1 MWLKNCALAIKKI
14 GKWSERSLF
23 TITVELLV
31 FTKSL
36 VRMWS
41 IRVALVLVILVGLF
55 MTGIKKFWKVKLR

>member
-1 MWLKNCALAIKKI
+1 MKKI
-14 GKWSERSLF
+14 GKWSKMSIF
-23 TITVELLV
+23 TIPVELSV

-55 MTGIKKFWKVKLR
+55 MTGIKKLCKVRLR

>member
-1 MWLKNCALAIKKI
+1 M
-14 GKWSERSLF
+14 SLF
-23 TITVELLV
+23 TIPVELLV

-55 MTGIKKFWKVKLR
+55 MTGIKKLWKVKLR